1 MSILRPLCNQHR
13 EITYLESLLLY
24 LTQECKSI
32 FQSLI
37 RCDYLL
43 ESHQVKAV
51 RAQNKAL
58 IKNYMLRTTSQAT
71 PLQLQWKLW
80 NALDKMR
87 RYGGLSDGSGSQAA
101 EEFVRYIEI
110 DEKFARMQFIQ
121 HSIK

>member
-1 MSILRPLCNQHR
+1 M
-13 EITYLESLLLY
+13 
-24 LTQECKSI
+24 
-32 FQSLI
+32 
-37 RCDYLL
+37 
-43 ESHQVKAV
+43 

-121 HSIK
+121 HSIKQI